1 MQFRALLLALAVTS
15 IWSANASAQTACDP
29 ATFTASCNADG
40 TVKLCDNVTDPAAP
54 VESDL
59 SCSDAFGVPN
69 DGSCVA
75 TFGCTG
81 AGCPTDSLTCEV
93 PVGGNCI
100 GFGVLTNQ
108 DPNDDNLA
116 GAVMCQGD
124 ATCSLNADGTDT
136 CVDHIGPACT
146 VGAES
151 SCVGDTA
158 VLCLGD
164 AEDTFVLT
172 SNIAIDCTLF
182 GTTCGATPCECDEQC
197 GDGGTCTNGTC
208 DGGDFCIF
216 PSDVVCGGE
225 GEGEGEPG
233 DDDDNGG
240 RTRDEPEAA
249 PSGCP
254 FNASGSFPAF
264 GALALVIL
272 GLRRRR

>member
-75 TFGCTG
+75 TFGGSG

-197 GDGGTCTNGTC
+197 GDGG
-208 DGGDFCIF
+208 
-216 PSDVVCGGE
+216 
-225 GEGEGEPG
+225 
-233 DDDDNGG
+233 GG
-240 RTRDEPEAA
+240 RG
-249 PSGCP
+249 SG
-254 FNASGSFPAF
+254 ARG
-264 GALALVIL
+264 
-272 GLRRRR
+272 RRTPGTSPKR